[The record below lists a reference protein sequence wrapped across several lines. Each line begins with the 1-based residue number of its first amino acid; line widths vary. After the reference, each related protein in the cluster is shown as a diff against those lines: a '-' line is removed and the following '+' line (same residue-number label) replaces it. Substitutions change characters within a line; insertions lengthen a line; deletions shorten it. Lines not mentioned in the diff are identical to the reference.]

1 MPLPAVLN
9 QCVES
14 VASTLKTTDPLVWV
28 SDEPTQDDLDHILKE
43 TSYSRFD
50 PLELR
55 KTMYEDLKTGKARL
69 VCRRCRFAKVLVI
82 GYKGTKLP
90 WKLWARVFQ
99 AFGRPPSKTG
109 ATEWRVVLFANPTP
123 RLFPDSPQNLT
134 ALMSEEGV
142 PGPAHING
150 GYAYPKRP
158 ASVIIYRLEEAERV
172 LVHELLHAAGTDDL
186 RLPEETRE
194 VLTETWAELFLVAI
208 QAQGNKKKAEDLWLL
223 QAQWV
228 ADQNARLR
236 TEFGVDNASK
246 YAWRYTV
253 GREEA
258 FARLG
263 LDLPEGQTHRAYSLR
278 FTAPSL
284 TQ

>member
-1 MPLPAVLN
+1 MPLPAVLD

-14 VASTLKTTDPLVWV
+14 VGSALKTTDPLVWV
-28 SDEPTQDDLDHILKE
+28 NDEPTQDDLDHILNE

-69 VCRRCRFAKVLVI
+69 VCRRCRYAKVLVV
-82 GYKGTKLP
+82 GYKGTTLS
-90 WKLWARVFQ
+90 WRLWARIFQ
-99 AFGRPPSKTG
+99 AFGPPPAKTG
-109 ATEWRVVLFANPTP
+109 EKEWRVVLFANPTP
-123 RLFPDSPQNLT
+123 RLFPDSSKNLNT
-134 ALMSEEGV
+134 VVSEEGM

-158 ASVIIYRLEEAERV
+158 TSVIIYRLEEAERV
-172 LVHELLHAAGTDDL
+172 LVHELLHAAGTDNL
-186 RLPEETRE
+186 TLPEETRE
-194 VLTETWAELFLVAI
+194 VLTETWAELFLIAI
-208 QAQGNKKKAEDLWLL
+208 QAQGNKKKAQALWQE
-223 QAQWV
+223 QAQWI
-228 ADQNARLR
+228 ADQNARLK
-236 TEFGVDNASK
+236 TEFGVDTPSK

-253 GREEA
+253 GRTEA
-258 FARLG
+258 LASLG
-263 LDLPEGQTHRAYSLR
+263 LDLPEGQSHRAFSLR